1 MHPFHFVMFVSYLLR
16 DFVLTGITVA
26 LPPGWLVSLI
36 EQGSGADGVFPSK
49 DKFTNKKQRMRRKHM
64 CKLLGLKLET
74 EKEREECCQNH
85 RENSTK
91 ELLS

>member
-49 DKFTNKKQRMRRKHM
+49 DKFTKNK
-64 CKLLGLKLET
+64 G
-74 EKEREECCQNH
+74 
-85 RENSTK
+85 
-91 ELLS
+91 